1 MMKKRLISF
10 LQQPHIPSTFKNSN
24 LALTKNPKKI
34 ENYNIFIKEGD
45 MLFEIN
51 I

>member
-10 LQQPHIPSTFKNSN
+10 LQQPHTINLHEQQ

-34 ENYNIFIKEGD
+34 ENYNIFIKEED
-45 MLFEIN
+45 MAY
-51 I
+51 